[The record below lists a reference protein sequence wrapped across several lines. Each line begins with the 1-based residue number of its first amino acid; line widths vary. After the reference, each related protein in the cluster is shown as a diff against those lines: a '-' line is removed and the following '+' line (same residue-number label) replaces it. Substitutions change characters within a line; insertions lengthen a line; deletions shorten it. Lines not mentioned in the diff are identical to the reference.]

1 MPFRLSFWPK
11 QPPQQLV
18 KPLSAQSVSAAPSS
32 PTDSATGSANPAALT
47 TLFAIVFIDILGYTL
62 VLPLL
67 PFYAESLGASPFQV
81 GTIVAVFGFCQ
92 LISGPILGKLSDRF
106 GRKPILMF
114 SQIGTCLGFIL
125 LAQAGSLFFVFLARI
140 LDGVTAGNIVVAQ
153 AYVADTTTPKQR
165 TKAMGTIGAAF
176 GLGFILGPA
185 ITGLLASFSHSA
197 PIWVAAGLS
206 FITILCSQFF
216 LKETVIKSKDA
227 VPLPNARARDIL
239 KSNHPLVVCLSA
251 YLLFCVSFGIFTS
264 GLALFA
270 ERVLDWRGRAVGV
283 REVGYALAIS
293 GFATLIT
300 QLFLVGRA
308 VNAIGEY
315 RMACRGFIGMAIGIL
330 LCGLTVYVTPAA
342 PLFLTG
348 MIIHAVSAGF
358 IRPSLN
364 GLMSQTTSPRTQGLV
379 FGLAQTTLS
388 LSNIF
393 APLIAGATIDGGH
406 YSAWSYIAVG
416 FAVGGGTIV
425 LLSKSI
431 PRNF

>member
-1 MPFRLSFWPK
+1 M
-11 QPPQQLV
+11 
-18 KPLSAQSVSAAPSS
+18 
-32 PTDSATGSANPAALT
+32 SATAQKTTDKAALT

-81 GTIVAVFGFCQ
+81 GTIVAVFGLCQ

-114 SQIGTCLGFIL
+114 SQLGTCLGFIL
-125 LAQAGSLFFVFLARI
+125 LAQAGSLPFVFLARI
-140 LDGVTAGNIVVAQ
+140 LDGITAGNIVVAQ
-153 AYVADTTTPKQR
+153 AYVADTTTPKER
-165 TKAMGTIGAAF
+165 TRAMGIIGAAF

-185 ITGLLASFSHSA
+185 ITGLLATFSHSA

-206 FITILCSQFF
+206 GVTIVSSQLF
-216 LKETVIKSKDA
+216 LKETVVKAKDA
-227 VPLPNARARDIL
+227 VPVASARARDIL
-239 KSNHPLVVCLSA
+239 KSNHPLVVCLCA
-251 YLLFCVSFGIFTS
+251 YLLFCISFGIFTS

-270 ERVLDWRGRAVGV
+270 ERVLVWNGRAFVV

-300 QLFLVGRA
+300 QLLLVGRA
-308 VNAIGEY
+308 VRSIGEY
-315 RMACRGFIGMAIGIL
+315 RMACRGFIGLCFGAL
-330 LCGLTVYVTPAA
+330 LCGVTVYVGPTA
-342 PLFLTG
+342 LIFLTG
-348 MIIHAVSAGF
+348 MVIHAVSAGF

-364 GLMSQTTSPRTQGLV
+364 GLMSQTTSPHTQGLV

-393 APLIAGATIDGGH
+393 APLIAGTVIDAGY
-406 YSAWSYIAVG
+406 YSAWSYLA
-416 FAVGGGTIV
+416 FAFAAGGGTIV

-431 PRNF
+431 PRGPPQ

>member
-1 MPFRLSFWPK
+1 M
-11 QPPQQLV
+11 
-18 KPLSAQSVSAAPSS
+18 SS
-32 PTDSATGSANPAALT
+32 DKTTNQAALT

-81 GTIVAVFGFCQ
+81 GTIVAVFSLCQ
-92 LISGPILGKLSDRF
+92 LVSGPILGKLSDRF

-140 LDGVTAGNIVVAQ
+140 LDGITAGNIVVAQ

-165 TKAMGTIGAAF
+165 TRAMGIIGAAF

-197 PIWVAAGLS
+197 PIWAAAGLS
-206 FITILCSQFF
+206 GVTILCSQLF
-216 LKETVIKSKDA
+216 LKETVTKSKDA

-239 KSNHPLVVCLSA
+239 KSNHPLVVCLCA
-251 YLLFCVSFGIFTS
+251 YLFFCISFGIFTS

-270 ERVLDWRGRAVGV
+270 ERVLEFNGRAVGI

-308 VNAIGEY
+308 VQAIGEY
-315 RMACRGFIGMAIGIL
+315 RMACRGFIGMAIGVLI
-330 LCGLTVYVTPAA
+330 CGLTVYVGPTA
-342 PLFLTG
+342 PLFLAG
-348 MIIHAVSAGF
+348 MIIQAISAGF

-393 APLIAGATIDGGH
+393 APLIAGSVIDGGH
-406 YSAWSYIAVG
+406 YSAWSHLSVG
-416 FAVGGGTIV
+416 FAIAGGTIV

-431 PRNF
+431 PRDLARES